1 MIASNIDRSSL
12 LTSNSPGSRSGSST
26 GSGSATIA
34 AEKVLDRR
42 RRIVSFA
49 PGSVFAFVRWAS
61 NDFGTVISRI
71 DIVRAVAPG
80 EAFSTLPFV
89 RPGGDILLRIT
100 GWPKVERVLQA
111 IDAVE
116 AAGID
121 PADAAPDH
129 WRHVHNRLTAGEE
142 PRPYTRDPA
151 QRLASAAEGRSM
163 TGGGC
168 NARRDGAWRLRGG
181 ASARGRR
188 VPAVHLERQRQRADR
203 SLRRQARRVDSSSM
217 IWSS

>member
-1 MIASNIDRSSL
+1 MDQVRSRCRRDRSS
-12 LTSNSPGSRSGSST
+12 
-26 GSGSATIA
+26 IA
-34 AEKVLDRR
+34 AGASSASRP
-42 RRIVSFA
+42 S
-49 PGSVFAFVRWAS
+49 SVFAFVRWAS

-89 RPGGDILLRIT
+89 RPGGEILLRIT

-129 WRHVHNRLTAGEE
+129 WRHIHNRLTAGEE
-142 PRPYTRDPA
+142 PRPYTATDITP
-151 QRLASAAEGRSM
+151 GFC
-163 TGGGC
+163 GGGWTHDALGC
-168 NARRDGAWRLRGG
+168 VMTTYFAVLGVGVTALVPSGCRG
-181 ASARGRR
+181 
-188 VPAVHLERQRQRADR
+188 
-203 SLRRQARRVDSSSM
+203 
-217 IWSS
+217 